1 MSISAQDKELIKKLS
16 LAESR
21 GEGVLGMALVIRSF
35 DNRRAVVQ
43 SGSTAFGRDS
53 SVRGLVFAE
62 NQYAP
67 TTDGS
72 LEGRGRPWNAQE
84 LSTEK
89 KHFNLH

>member
-1 MSISAQDKELIKKLS
+1 MSISVQDKELLKKLS
-16 LAESR
+16 LAEAR
-21 GEGVLGMALVIRSF
+21 GEGVIGQALVIRSAL
-35 DNRRAVVQ
+35 NRQAVVK

-53 SVRGLVFAE
+53 SIRGIVFAPA
-62 NQYAP
+62 QYAP